1 MPSQPRANL
10 WGVLDAWMWTREL
23 RDADGSRPGIKES
36 RRWIEGYQRLAEMAG
51 QLPTTRL
58 VYPADREADIMDL
71 MVHARDLDTPV
82 DWLLRSRHN
91 RTLSEGGKLW
101 SRVTDTEPLG
111 EIRFTMASRQ
121 GQRAREV
128 VQEIWAQTLQ
138 LPDGKGGF
146 VQASCIVAKETEPAP
161 GDKPVEWRLLTNLP
175 VENLE
180 QAASMIDWYRARWEI
195 EMFFHVL
202 KNGCRIEA
210 LQLGSIEKI
219 ERVLVLYM
227 IVAWRIARLMRLGRS
242 CPDLDA
248 QLMFEPDEWKAAYIL
263 NKQKLPDKPPT
274 LNEVTRLGARLGGFL
289 ARTGDGEPGVK
300 TIWLGMQRIL
310 DFAAGIRFSRELQ
323 AQGTCV

>member
-1 MPSQPRANL
+1 
-10 WGVLDAWMWTREL
+10 
-23 RDADGSRPGIKES
+23 
-36 RRWIEGYQRLAEMAG
+36 MAG
-51 QLPTTRL
+51 QLPHTRL
-58 VYPADREADIMDL
+58 VYLADREADIMDL
-71 MVHARDLDTPV
+71 MVRARDLDTPV

-101 SRVTDTEPLG
+101 SRVTEGDCLG

-128 VQEIWAQTLQ
+128 VQEVWAQALQ

-146 VQASCIVAKETEPAP
+146 VQATCLVAKEPAP
-161 GDKPVEWRLLTNLP
+161 PDGDKPVEWRLLTNLE
-175 VENLE
+175 VTNLE
-180 QAASMIDWYRARWEI
+180 QAAQMIDWYRARWEI

-219 ERVLVLYM
+219 ERALVLYM
-227 IVAWRIARLMRLGRS
+227 VVAWRIARLMRLGRS

-248 QLMFEPDEWKAAYIL
+248 ELMFEPDEWKATYIL

-274 LNEVTRLGARLGGFL
+274 LN
-289 ARTGDGEPGVK
+289 
-300 TIWLGMQRIL
+300 
-310 DFAAGIRFSRELQ
+310 
-323 AQGTCV
+323 